1 MRDGRSP
8 IRRHEGEETRRSLV
22 TLDGISAHV
31 SETGEGEPVVLLH
44 SGAGEA
50 RDWRRFQAEIP
61 AGYRCAALDFYG
73 CGGTPPWPGP
83 ATLTIDDQAQLVAA
97 LARRIGMPVHLC
109 GHSYGGAIALR
120 LAVTQ
125 PELVRT
131 LSLIEPQCT
140 LLLRETGDPLF
151 EVCASLWNRVRADF
165 ERGEPERGWCRFID
179 LYSGEGFWDRL
190 RPEVR
195 ASFLAASPIERW
207 AVLFSNP
214 TTLTDVRRLQLP
226 TLVLCG
232 ENTTAPE
239 RRMCEIIAGAAPRA
253 SLAILPAAGHM
264 SPITHPRDVA
274 GRIARHISMPRGTG

>member
-1 MRDGRSP
+1 V
-8 IRRHEGEETRRSLV
+8 LNV
-22 TLDGISAHV
+22 TVNGISAHV
-31 SETGEGEPVVLLH
+31 SETGQGEPVVLLH

-50 RDWRRFQAEIP
+50 RDWRRFRAELP
-61 AGYRCAALDFYG
+61 DGYRCAALDFYG

-83 ATLTIDDQAQLVAA
+83 AALTIDDQAHLVAT
-97 LARRIGMPVHLC
+97 LARIIGEPVHLC

-120 LAVTQ
+120 LVVTQ

-131 LSLIEPQCT
+131 LSLIEPQCY

-151 EVCASLWNRVRADF
+151 EVSESLWSSFCAALERA
-165 ERGEPERGWCRFID
+165 EPERGWRQFID
-179 LYSGEGFWDRL
+179 FYSGDGFWDRL

-214 TTLTDVRRLQLP
+214 TTIDDVRRVQVP

-239 RRMCEIIAGAAPRA
+239 RRMCEIIADATPHVTLGM
-253 SLAILPAAGHM
+253 LPAAGHM
-264 SPITHPRDVA
+264 SPITHPKEVA
-274 GRIARHISMPRGTG
+274 GRVSKHISTHLGTS

>member
-1 MRDGRSP
+1 MST
-8 IRRHEGEETRRSLV
+8 ITV
-22 TLDGISAHV
+22 NGISAHV

-50 RDWRRFQAEIP
+50 RDWRRFNAELP
-61 AGYRCAALDFYG
+61 AGYRCAALDLYG

-83 ATLTIDDQAQLVAA
+83 AELTIDDQAHLVAT
-97 LARRIGMPVHLC
+97 LARSIGVPLHLC

-120 LAVTQ
+120 LVVKR

-131 LSLIEPQCT
+131 LSLIEPQCYP
-140 LLLRETGDPLF
+140 LLREIGDPLF
-151 EVCASLWNRVRADF
+151 AVSESGWDSFRSAV
-165 ERGEPERGWCRFID
+165 ERGEPERGWRQFID
-179 LYSGEGFWDRL
+179 YYSGDGFWDRL

-207 AVLFSNP
+207 AVLFSSP
-214 TTLTDVRRLQLP
+214 TTMDDVRRLQVP

-239 RRMCEIIAGAAPRA
+239 RRMCEIIASAAPRGA
-253 SLAILPAAGHM
+253 LAAVPGAGHM
-264 SPITHPRDVA
+264 SPITHAKEVARRFATHLSARGSGRD
-274 GRIARHISMPRGTG
+274 G